1 MRKLF
6 LLIILTL
13 LISTNLIG
21 QSRPYEGPDDPASDI
36 AAERAGWMTG
46 NRVLLF
52 FRNTTELGDCCD
64 LGYDVAKWPNNF
76 EGTKSHD
83 GYSLLIGARVHI
95 KNDSI
100 PVTNH
105 DDINGDNGLDTLY
118 YIQAS
123 YRVMME
129 RDPTGTIE
137 WGFYPVFG
145 YFNELSET
153 PAMSNREDSWPPLG
167 WGRWSSV

>member
-1 MRKLF
+1 MRIKLKKIV
-6 LLIILTL
+6 LIIILFTL
-13 LISTNLIG
+13 FTTNLFA

-36 AAERAGWMTG
+36 AAERAGWMIG

-64 LGYDVAKWPNNF
+64 KGYDVAKWPNNY
-76 EGTKSHD
+76 EGSKSHD

-100 PVTNH
+100 PVTNPQ
-105 DDINGDNGLDTLY
+105 DINGNNDLDTLY

-137 WGFYPVFG
+137 WGFLPCIR
-145 YFNELSET
+145 L
-153 PAMSNREDSWPPLG
+153 L
-167 WGRWSSV
+167 